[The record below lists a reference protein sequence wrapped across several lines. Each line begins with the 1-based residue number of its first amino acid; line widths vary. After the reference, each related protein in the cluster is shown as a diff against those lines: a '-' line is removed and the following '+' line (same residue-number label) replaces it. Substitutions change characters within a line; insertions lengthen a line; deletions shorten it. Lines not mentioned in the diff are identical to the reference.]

1 MTTSKKNVSLA
12 RQINVFVIINVCTS
26 SQAKDAF
33 KVVLINGGENNMN
46 KPFMPKLVYFE
57 PKALEYPL
65 GIELKEKFQNM
76 GLEIRYTTSHNQIR
90 DLPGDNDFQ
99 KYRNAKSTL
108 VVGVRKT
115 LKFDSSK
122 PSAEYAIPFATG
134 CMGHCHYCYLQTTMG
149 SKPYIRTYVNIEEI
163 METADAY
170 IAERAPEITRF
181 EAACTSDIVGIDHL
195 THTLKKAIEHFGK
208 TELGRL
214 RFVTKF
220 HHVDHLLDVEHNGHT
235 RFRFS
240 INADYVIKNFEP
252 GTSSLAKRI
261 EAAGK
266 VARAGYPLGFIVAP
280 IYLHE
285 GWKEGYYHMFE
296 RLDAELPKDARDD
309 ITFEFI
315 QHRFT
320 KPAKKVIEKNYPKT
334 KLQMDESERRYK
346 WGKYGVGKYVYQK
359 EQEEDI
365 TKQLRGYMERFFPEA
380 KLEYFT

>member
-1 MTTSKKNVSLA
+1 MNGP
-12 RQINVFVIINVCTS
+12 FV
-26 SQAKDAF
+26 
-33 KVVLINGGENNMN
+33 
-46 KPFMPKLVYFE
+46 PKLVYFE
-57 PKALEYPL
+57 PQALEYPL
-65 GIELKEKFQNM
+65 GRELKEKYEKM
-76 GLEIRYTTSHNQIR
+76 GIEIRYTTSHNQVR

-99 KYRNAKSTL
+99 KYRMAKSTL

-115 LKFDSSK
+115 LKFDTSK

-163 METADAY
+163 LDTADQY

-181 EAACTSDIVGIDHL
+181 EAACTSDIVGLDHL
-195 THTLKKAIEHFGK
+195 THTLKRAIEHFGQ
-208 TELGRL
+208 TDLGRL

-220 HHVDHLLDVEHNGHT
+220 HHVDHLLDARHNGHT

-252 GTSSLAKRI
+252 GTSPLAKRI

-280 IYLHE
+280 IYLYD
-285 GWKEGYYHMFE
+285 GWEEGYRHMFE

-320 KPAKKVIEKNYPKT
+320 KPAKKVIMKNYPKT
-334 KLQMDESERRYK
+334 KLDLDESARRVK
-346 WGKYGVGKYVYQK
+346 WGKYGIHKYIYQK
-359 EQEEDI
+359 DQEEEL
-365 TKQLRGYMERFFPEA
+365 KHCLEEYMQEFFPEA
-380 KLEYFT
+380 KFEYFT